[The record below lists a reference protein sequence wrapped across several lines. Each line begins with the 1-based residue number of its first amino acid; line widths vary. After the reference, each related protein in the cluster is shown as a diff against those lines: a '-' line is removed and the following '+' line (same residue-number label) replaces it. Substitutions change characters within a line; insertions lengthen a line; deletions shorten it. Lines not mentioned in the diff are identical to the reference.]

1 MSGKAFLSSRK
12 AQVFPAVL
20 LASGMWFYVNHVL
33 VPYQQADA
41 AAHGRPRGNLSDL
54 YPRWLGSRELLLR
67 HRDPYSGEIT
77 REIQA
82 GYYGRKLDPSRTDD
96 PKDQQAFAYPAYVA
110 FFLAP
115 TVGAP
120 FETVKI
126 GFEWLLVV
134 LTAATVWLWL
144 RVIRWRPESGSLV
157 ALVILTAGSFPAVQG
172 FKLQQLSLL
181 VAFLIALSTALI
193 VGKRLFASGAVL
205 AAATIKP
212 QLALPL
218 AVGLTLWAVSDWGK
232 RQQFLW
238 GFAATLAALVGGAE
252 LILPGWIGRFRQA
265 VRDYESYTGGM
276 SMLDV
281 LLSPVWGRLVGAA
294 VVLGLAAVCWRWR
307 KENAEA
313 AAFALMI
320 ALVLLGTLMV
330 IPSFAPYNQVLVLP
344 AIFLVLHH
352 LRRLWAWGWWP
363 KAAVALAGSAIVW
376 PWLAALGLSLA
387 SFVVAPVSVERAWWL
402 PLYPFVKLPLPV
414 VCLAPLTF
422 LVVPLW
428 RQSGRTS

>member
-1 MSGKAFLSSRK
+1 MSGMAFLSSRK
-12 AQVFPAVL
+12 AHVLGAVL

-33 VPYQQADA
+33 IPYQQADA

-54 YPRWLGSRELLLR
+54 YPRWLGARELLLR
-67 HRDPYSGEIT
+67 HRDPYSGQVT
-77 REIQA
+77 GEIQA

-110 FFLAP
+110 FLLAP
-115 TVGAP
+115 TVAAP
-120 FETVKI
+120 FEKVKI
-126 GFEWLLVV
+126 AFEWLLVV

-157 ALVILTAGSFPAVQG
+157 TLVILTAGSFPAVQG

-193 VGKRLFASGAVL
+193 AGKRLFASGAVL

-218 AVGLTLWAVSDWGK
+218 AVGLTLWAVSDWEK

-238 GFAATLAALVGGAE
+238 GFAATMAALVGGAE
-252 LILPGWIGRFRQA
+252 LILPGWIGCFRQA

-281 LLSPVWGRLVGAA
+281 LLSPVWGRLVGVA
-294 VVLGLAAVCWRWR
+294 VVLGLAAICWRWR
-307 KENAEA
+307 KENTEA
-313 AAFALMI
+313 VAFALMI

-330 IPSFAPYNQVLVLP
+330 IPSFAPYNQLLLLP
-344 AIFLVLHH
+344 AIFLVLHD
-352 LRRLWAWGWWP
+352 LRRLWAWGWWS
-363 KAAVALAGSAIVW
+363 KAAVALAGGATVW

-387 SFVVAPVSVERAWWL
+387 SFVVAPQSVERAWWL

-414 VCLAPLTF
+414 VWLAPLTF
-422 LVVPLW
+422 LVVPVW
-428 RQSGRTS
+428 RHSARTS